1 MRPRTYSA
9 RLGLIAA
16 AATLVTA
23 CTTSQDM
30 YYWGNYE
37 RSLYESYV
45 KAGEVDPVKQIETLN
60 ADIEQA
66 ANNGKPVPPGVY
78 AHLGMIYA
86 SVGQLDAAV
95 AALNAEK
102 ALFPESRVLI
112 DGMIARAT
120 QQGAD

>member
-1 MRPRTYSA
+1 MRVQSRLV

-23 CTTSQDM
+23 CTTSQDI
-30 YYWGNYE
+30 YYWGSYE
-37 RSLYESYV
+37 QSIYESYV
-45 KAGEVDPVKQIETLN
+45 KPGEVDPVKQIETLN

-86 SVGQLDAAV
+86 SVGQLDAAM

-102 ALFPESRVLI
+102 ALFPESTVFI
-112 DGMIARAT
+112 DGVIARAT